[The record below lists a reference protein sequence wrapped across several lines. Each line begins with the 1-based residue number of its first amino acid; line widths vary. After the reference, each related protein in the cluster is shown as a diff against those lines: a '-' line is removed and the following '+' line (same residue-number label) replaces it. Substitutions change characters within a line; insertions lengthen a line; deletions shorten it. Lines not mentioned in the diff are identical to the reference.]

1 MAKRLLL
8 GSHNIICHI
17 TPPIISHSPKKINS
31 NFPIVLERLRRLD
44 EIVLLMHETMFDTK
58 LEQNITLMLIHR
70 PCYKEEASRF
80 DHWSNYYF
88 HNGGYTSSHEQIA

>member
-31 NFPIVLERLRRLD
+31 NFPIYQLKPHSIIHVIFE
-44 EIVLLMHETMFDTK
+44 